1 MRHTSVVVFKN
12 NHKRRM
18 EMFKPTQLLKYK
30 FYHFYFLK
38 EVALQVAI
46 VLYPAAFAL
55 RCFFFAYGVCGL
67 FYVLNF
73 MFWKTLSR
81 ALSTL
86 IYDKLTYTDSET
98 L

>member
-1 MRHTSVVVFKN
+1 MLTASAKCIMPKATMCHTSVVVFKN

-55 RCFFFAYGVCGL
+55 RCFFFCVRGSVVY
-67 FYVLNF
+67 F
-73 MFWKTLSR
+73 MC
-81 ALSTL
+81 L
-86 IYDKLTYTDSET
+86 ILCFGKH
-98 L
+98 